1 MVVDIDFWMAWN
13 EQRPWRGMV
22 QEFNRLRRGQIRVTY
37 QTFLGL
43 TSTEFFD
50 ELRQMFDDPGRNPIE
65 VTGGDVIWPAAF
77 ADNGWVWH
85 PCVNRELFG
94 CPWLTELPGEQCFSC
109 SLTRTRP
116 SDADDRRQGVVDL
129 GRGRWRDLAR

>member
-1 MVVDIDFWMAWN
+1 MVDIVFSMAWPDP
-13 EQRPWRGMV
+13 RPWRGMV

-50 ELRQMFDDPGRNPIE
+50 ELPQMFDDPGRNPIE

-77 ADNGWVWH
+77 ANNGWV
-85 PCVNRELFG
+85 E
-94 CPWLTELPGEQCFSC
+94 
-109 SLTRTRP
+109 
-116 SDADDRRQGVVDL
+116 DL
-129 GRGRWRDLAR
+129 SGRFPLRSGSSSSP